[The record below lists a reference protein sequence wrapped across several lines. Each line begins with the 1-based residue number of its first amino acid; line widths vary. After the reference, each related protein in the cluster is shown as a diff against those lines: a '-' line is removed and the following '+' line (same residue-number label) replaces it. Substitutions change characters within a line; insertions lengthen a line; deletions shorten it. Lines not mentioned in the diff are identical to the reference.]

1 MYTPN
6 GKDKFNYES
15 IIDFVRTS
23 YQKGYEVDIN
33 ITIPDSA
40 KLSEPREEPV
50 EVPEADE
57 APDYETEADY
67 QKEGLTFDEL
77 GWSEVIPFIPEIIE
91 NLSDNDI
98 IRFSKDDPVGDLWI
112 NIKDTDYSHAL
123 AFQLHEVSAEPSEMP
138 EGPQEVTKEVMR
150 AIKAQTDFT
159 IGQAVGLNNH
169 DYFFVTNEDKDHT
182 TKVFFLG
189 RHPDEDSAF
198 EMAYR
203 VLPDE
208 EGVVISYADA
218 HRVIDCIH
226 AFINGVITK
235 H

>member
-1 MYTPN
+1 MFIPK
-6 GKDKFNYES
+6 GKDNFNFDS
-15 IIDFVRTS
+15 VIDFIRES

-33 ITIPDSA
+33 VTIPDLD
-40 KLSEPREEPV
+40 KLTEPKEAET
-50 EVPEADE
+50 PEKAE
-57 APDYETEADY
+57 C
-67 QKEGLTFDEL
+67 QKGGLTFDEL

-138 EGPQEVTKEVMR
+138 EGPQEVTKEVMK